1 MLLHGLLVYMQQTDF
16 ELCELTLL
24 VLMEILLQALLFYMN
39 LYIFILYAN
48 LTLVQIFRF
57 HLVSAQ

>member
-1 MLLHGLLVYMQQTDF
+1 MQQTDF

-48 LTLVQIFRF
+48 LTPVQIFRF